1 MYAIIRTGG
10 KQYRVQEGDSLDVA
24 LIDAEA
30 GAELTIDDVLMIED
44 GDDVSIGTPTVDGAT
59 VTAVIEAHTRAKKVT
74 SLKYKNKTRQRTL
87 HGHRQ
92 HQTRIQIT
100 GIKTGGRRRARS
112 RS

>member
-1 MYAIIRTGG
+1 MYAIFRSGG
-10 KQYRVQEGDSLDVA
+10 KQYRVQQGDSLDVA

-44 GDDVSIGTPTVDGAT
+44 GDDVSIGAPNVEGAT
-59 VTAVIEAHTRAKKVT
+59 VTAVIEEHNRAKKVT

-92 HQTRIQIT
+92 HQTRIRIT
-100 GIKTGGRRRARS
+100 GIEAGSGR
-112 RS
+112 